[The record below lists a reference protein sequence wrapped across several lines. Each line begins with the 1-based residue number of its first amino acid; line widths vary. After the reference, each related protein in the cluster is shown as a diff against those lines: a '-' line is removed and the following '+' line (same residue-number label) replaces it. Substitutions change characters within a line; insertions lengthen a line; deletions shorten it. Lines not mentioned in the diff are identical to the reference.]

1 MLRAKT
7 AGLNKESLNMQWLQ
21 KHILREMKAQTSSA
35 MSLPHLNF
43 CIKAL
48 YFNTDKAQTWKNFLS
63 ECDILLPRP
72 DRYSVS
78 KWSLPQC

>member
-35 MSLPHLNF
+35 MSLPHLSF

-48 YFNTDKAQTWKNFLS
+48 YFNTDKVQT
-63 ECDILLPRP
+63 
-72 DRYSVS
+72 
-78 KWSLPQC
+78 